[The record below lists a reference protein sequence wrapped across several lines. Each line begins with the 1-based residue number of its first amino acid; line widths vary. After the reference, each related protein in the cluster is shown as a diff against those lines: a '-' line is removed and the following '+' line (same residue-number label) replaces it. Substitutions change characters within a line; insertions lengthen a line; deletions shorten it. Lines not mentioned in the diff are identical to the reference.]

1 MGLPC
6 ASTSLPVPGATSPR
20 AATLTKPGRF
30 DVSAIRPPKL
40 DSSRRPAQK
49 PCRKDVHYVAFERKR
64 KEPEVARCRHL
75 KDPPPLV
82 YRESVVPLR
91 RSPVIPELPQP
102 AAYPAGGE
110 KSVEPRATPL
120 LEVGEQRRQAQAA
133 IDRDEQKGA
142 EDNERALHGR

>member
-30 DVSAIRPPKL
+30 DVSAIWPPKL
-40 DSSRRPAQK
+40 DSSRRPAEK

-75 KDPPPLV
+75 KDPPSLV
-82 YRESVVPLR
+82 HRESVAPLCR
-91 RSPVIPELPQP
+91 GPVIPELPQP
-102 AAYPAGGE
+102 AADPARDQQG
-110 KSVEPRATPL
+110 VEPPATPL
-120 LEVGEQRRQAQAA
+120 FEVREQRSQAQAA
-133 IDRDEQKGA
+133 IDRVEQ
-142 EDNERALHGR
+142 ENET